1 MRDFAPIWLKFGLKL
16 SSDHGA
22 AQREAL
28 GLGEAAGGD
37 GPPGGIDV
45 DPTPDGGETV
55 SQAQALLGGS
65 HMGEQHER
73 QIRPV
78 MLHDEKEVFQLFVI
92 EGADDFQIAEQ
103 GIELMQIA
111 GVAAVEACGDA
122 P

>member
-1 MRDFAPIWLKFGLKL
+1 
-16 SSDHGA
+16 
-22 AQREAL
+22 
-28 GLGEAAGGD
+28 
-37 GPPGGIDV
+37 
-45 DPTPDGGETV
+45 
-55 SQAQALLGGS
+55 
-65 HMGEQHER
+65 
-73 QIRPV
+73 